1 MVRCGPLTRCAGLAS
16 PGPGGCGAAGGEAG
30 AWLCLWG
37 RREAQTPWRSLGRS
51 PQVRCGVYSSPAAL
65 ATEALAGVP
74 GGMYEKGQSSAVNRS
89 KHTRNDPAFTDRRVD
104 QQKRHGRREGLHR
117 TESESPSVHA
127 TWLNVRPATE

>member
-1 MVRCGPLTRCAGLAS
+1 MVRCGPLARCAGLAS

-37 RREAQTPWRSLGRS
+37 RREAQTPWRSLGHS
-51 PQVRCGVYSSPAAL
+51 PQVRCGVYFSPAAL

-89 KHTRNDPAFTDRRVD
+89 KHTRKVGNHLHTKLV
-104 QQKRHGRREGLHR
+104 GRLEDNSIKIIHIHNKQLKKVK
-117 TESESPSVHA
+117 SLSSV
-127 TWLNVRPATE
+127 